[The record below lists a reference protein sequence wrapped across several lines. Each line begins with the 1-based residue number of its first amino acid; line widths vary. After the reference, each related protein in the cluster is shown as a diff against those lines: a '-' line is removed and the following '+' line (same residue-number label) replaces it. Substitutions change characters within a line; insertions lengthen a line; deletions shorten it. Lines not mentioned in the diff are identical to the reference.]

1 MGHKVTVYEKCAKLG
16 GMLRYGIPNYR
27 LPREVLDAEIAS
39 MLALGIDVHVN
50 VNVGDDVTFDELRQ
64 QNDALYI
71 ALGAHTDKKTGIEGE
86 DAEGVISAVEMLRAL
101 GDDHMPDFR
110 NKDIGRGAR
119 DASGTCP
126 HRDRCE
132 RPRRRAVD
140 TAADHRRDG

>member
-1 MGHKVTVYEKCAKLG
+1 MYEKCAKLG

-86 DAEGVISAVEMLRAL
+86 DAGASSPRSRCCARSATITCRTSATRTSSSSAAATSRWMSAAARFVSARA
-101 GDDHMPDFR
+101 
-110 NKDIGRGAR
+110 K
-119 DASGTCP
+119 
-126 HRDRCE
+126 
-132 RPRRRAVD
+132 
-140 TAADHRRDG
+140 

>member
-1 MGHKVTVYEKCAKLG
+1 
-16 GMLRYGIPNYR
+16 MLRYGIPNYR

-86 DAEGVISAVEMLRAL
+86 DA
-101 GDDHMPDFR
+101 
-110 NKDIGRGAR
+110 
-119 DASGTCP
+119 
-126 HRDRCE
+126 
-132 RPRRRAVD
+132 
-140 TAADHRRDG
+140 